1 MNILLDTHILIWALE
16 DNPKLSDVAK
26 REIINGK
33 NVIFVSIASV
43 WEISIKK
50 TMGKLIAPD
59 NLFQEIEQHRFTL
72 LDINFD
78 HAQLAGELPSI
89 HKDPFDRMLVA
100 QAKLEKLT
108 LITVDSTIYKYD
120 LKLLKKY

>member
-16 DNPKLSDVAK
+16 DNPKLSDAARK
-26 REIINGK
+26 AIINGK
-33 NVIFVSIASV
+33 NVVFVSTASI

-50 TMGKLIAPD
+50 AMGKLIAPD

-72 LDINFD
+72 LDINYD
-78 HAQLAGELPSI
+78 HAQLAGELPNI

-100 QAKLEKLT
+100 QATLEKLT
-108 LITVDSTIYKYD
+108 LITADSNIYKYD
-120 LKLLKKY
+120 VKLLTK